1 MSDAQRPLMALFGGT
16 FDPFHDG
23 HAQLCDLV
31 LSHQEVAQL
40 RVIPCQIP
48 ALKSA
53 AQARP
58 DQRLAMLERWVASRA
73 DGERLQVDDRELRRP
88 GPSYTLDTIR
98 DLHRQFPGY
107 QTVFVLGADAF
118 AGMARW
124 QGVDELIRETHFW
137 VFGRGSQPI
146 RPPEVPLTRVQ
157 ALADLGQQPSGLW
170 VAGPSSERDWASREL
185 RDNTKH
191 WQYAIPKPIQDYI
204 QQHGLYRDVDE

>member
-1 MSDAQRPLMALFGGT
+1 MSDSQRPLMALFGGT

-53 AQARP
+53 AQASP
-58 DQRLAMLERWVASRA
+58 EHRLAMLERWVASRT

-98 DLHRQFPGY
+98 DLHREYPEY

-118 AGMARW
+118 AGMAQW
-124 QGVDELIRETHFW
+124 QGIDELIRETHFW

-146 RPPEVPLTRVQ
+146 DPPDLPLNRVQ
-157 ALADLGQQPSGLW
+157 SLADLDKQQSGLW
-170 VAGPSSERDWASREL
+170 IAGPSSERDWASRDL
-185 RDNTKH
+185 RDNTQQ

-204 QQHGLYRDVDE
+204 QQQGLYLDVDE